1 MEAELGA
8 DTIESGG
15 SSLARPS
22 QWPRLL
28 EFPFPVRNAVRRWRG
43 MLGMVI
49 GVGFAL
55 GLVLTMMGLIGT
67 SMGQVLGDFGQSG
80 ANMYV
85 AVNGG
90 RLVVLKGSD
99 TPGTID
105 HATAVLSKIRSLP
118 GVRAAVGQ
126 LSWSMKQESEGPQ
139 ARNQPTQFVPAM
151 AVGGNKPTPQPA
163 TPAATA
169 TLLAHGTIEPAAQAT
184 IATMNGGVVRSLAV
198 KVGETVGAQQEIAEI
213 STPMQTDI
221 LVAPWTGTVMGLSA
235 HLGDTL
241 MPGAAV
247 ATIGDLS
254 RYQVET
260 NDVDEYLISQIQ
272 PGQQV
277 AMTVEA
283 LDGRKLEGTV
293 DTVALAQQT
302 SSGGVT
308 NYPVVI
314 RLLGSDPDVRP
325 GMAVRIVF
333 SPKVGPS

>member
-1 MEAELGA
+1 MAARISVPRTRRGA
-8 DTIESGG
+8 
-15 SSLARPS
+15 
-22 QWPRLL
+22 
-28 EFPFPVRNAVRRWRG
+28 
-43 MLGMVI
+43 
-49 GVGFAL
+49 
-55 GLVLTMMGLIGT
+55 
-67 SMGQVLGDFGQSG
+67 
-80 ANMYV
+80 
-85 AVNGG
+85 
-90 RLVVLKGSD
+90 
-99 TPGTID
+99 
-105 HATAVLSKIRSLP
+105 
-118 GVRAAVGQ
+118 
-126 LSWSMKQESEGPQ
+126 
-139 ARNQPTQFVPAM
+139 
-151 AVGGNKPTPQPA
+151 
-163 TPAATA
+163 
-169 TLLAHGTIEPAAQAT
+169 
-184 IATMNGGVVRSLAV
+184 SLAV

-241 MPGAAV
+241 MPGVAV

-325 GMAVRIVF
+325 GMTVRIVF